1 MWASPQPT
9 WAPQGLLCCPA
20 PLLGTGLGCKHHA
33 EGTGAFWVRTS
44 ASRQQESRGRAG
56 AAHAAAA
63 SPSTGVGLSADSSR
77 AVITHRA
84 SGAGSCKQVSYSAAG
99 RWHFA
104 VPPGLGKRQR
114 LLSLKWYF
122 FLPCFSPI
130 IDPNVFSLHF
140 NTKFSLCLCS
150 VRIQTHFPA
159 PVCTPQ

>member
-1 MWASPQPT
+1 MGITMAHLGSAGT
-9 WAPQGLLCCPA
+9 VRLLCW
-20 PLLGTGLGCKHHA
+20 GQVWVVSTMQRGQ
-33 EGTGAFWVRTS
+33 GAFWVRTS

-56 AAHAAAA
+56 AAHTAAA
-63 SPSTGVGLSADSSR
+63 SPSTGVGLSADSTR

-84 SGAGSCKQVSYSAAG
+84 SGAGSCKHVSYSAAG

-104 VPPGLGKRQR
+104 VPLGFGKHQR

-130 IDPNVFSLHF
+130 IDTNVFSLNF
-140 NTKFSLCLCS
+140 NTKFWLCLCS
-150 VRIQTHFPA
+150 ARIQTHFPV